1 MGTEAK
7 FDHPH
12 HSPLLD
18 LRGVHESKRRAR
30 VREELF
36 FESWFLAPAVVTSAT
51 TAIAAEEEEAEKEST
66 DTGVASYSIT
76 VALA

>member
-1 MGTEAK
+1 
-7 FDHPH
+7 
-12 HSPLLD
+12 
-18 LRGVHESKRRAR
+18 VRRSFF
-30 VREELF
+30 RELV
-36 FESWFLAPAVVTSAT
+36 LAPAVVTSAT